1 MIYRIIRM
9 NTMNKSLKSCITA
22 ILSVFFITLM
32 TCHTVF
38 AISSA
43 SFSVTVPSQPVAIG
57 DTVEITVSLVPG
69 DETISSYTYTVD
81 YDSSLLEAVSGGTQE
96 EDGRI
101 SYSGVGGTND
111 TMTATF
117 TFTAIASGT
126 ASIETSAAEIT
137 NEAGEILDITPA
149 YNSINISNE
158 AVKAQNDNSQDTT
171 ADTALPASTDSET
184 DTATV
189 TASDSETD
197 TEASAAPAGT
207 LVDIHSSANT
217 YYVLNKPDSVSV
229 PSSYLPVRIKLNDTD
244 VKAYMKGTSDDTVL
258 IYAANTDGHQGWYYF
273 NTKEGTF
280 LDAQDLIETTDS
292 ISSFISKNKFII
304 MLIAIIV
311 LVILVVVIIILA
323 VSLKGLIADYEA
335 QIDRLKKNLDQK
347 DAKAA
352 GDANSNTEKEPIR
365 MVHHD
370 DRDIPTINDKALFPS
385 DDEIVHETYADSD
398 YDNQVSPDE
407 EDVIHTDDYD
417 DTAFDDMGDADKS
430 SGASTDDTSASGSI
444 DSAFDVVDDNKAAD
458 DREEQIKA
466 SLEEIDKALESAK
479 KFKK

>member
-43 SFSVTVPSQPVAIG
+43 SFSVTVPSQPVATG

-101 SYSGVGGTND
+101 SYSGIGGAKD

-126 ASIETSAAEIT
+126 ASIETAAAEIT

-171 ADTALPASTDSET
+171 ADSALSASTDSET
-184 DTATV
+184 DTAAV

-197 TEASAAPAGT
+197 TETSEVPAGT

-217 YYVLNKPDSVSV
+217 YYVLNKPDSVNV

-280 LDAQDLIETTDS
+280 LDAQDLIEATDS
-292 ISSFISKNKFII
+292 LSSFISKNKFII

-352 GDANSNTEKEPIR
+352 GESSSNTEKEPIR
-365 MVHHD
+365 MGGHND
-370 DRDIPTINDKALFPS
+370 NRDIPTINDKALFPS
-385 DDEIVHETYADSD
+385 DDEVVHESYADSD

-417 DTAFDDMGDADKS
+417 DTAFDDMPDADK
-430 SGASTDDTSASGSI
+430 
-444 DSAFDVVDDNKAAD
+444 AAE

-479 KFKK
+479 KFKE